1 MCKRSHYFP
10 NSYKLFAGDS
20 NVEISLSNY
29 VTKIDLKNET
39 VINTSKLASTSNL
52 VSLKAKVD
60 KSDVDN
66 LVPVL
71 QNLRKLSNV
80 VNNEV
85 VKKSVY
91 DKLVTKVNNIDAN
104 EFVLKTKYDT
114 DKLDLKKKIIDAD
127 KNIPDT
133 SSRLVKKQDIMLRL
147 LK

>member
-1 MCKRSHYFP
+1 MRKRSQYFP

-20 NVEISLSNY
+20 NVEVSLSNY
-29 VTKIDLKNET
+29 VTKINLKNET

>member
-1 MCKRSHYFP
+1 MCKRSQYFP
-10 NSYKLFAGDS
+10 NSYKLFAVDS
-20 NVEISLSNY
+20 NVEVSLSNY

>member
-1 MCKRSHYFP
+1 MCKRSQYFP